1 MTEWNPLLRA
11 LVRNPFC
18 ESELYL
24 LVAHLHDVTVMGS
37 TALHFAALRRDPRFV
52 SFLLQQEG
60 ILVDTTNLYGETALH
75 WAVKA
80 DREQVVSLLL
90 ASGAQPDSAD
100 SEGAS
105 PIDWA
110 SEEGHHHLLPLLQGL
125 PYHSPA
131 LLQRCINAIRGRS

>member
-1 MTEWNPLLRA
+1 MSGWNPLLQA
-11 LVRNPFC
+11 MVRNPFC
-18 ESELYL
+18 ESELLHL
-24 LVAHLHDVTVMGS
+24 LAHLHEVTHLGS

-52 SFLLQQEG
+52 MFLLQQDG
-60 ILVDTTNLYGETALH
+60 VQIDTSNRYGETALH

-110 SEEGHHHLLPLLQGL
+110 SEEGHHHLLPLLQ
-125 PYHSPA
+125 STIR
-131 LLQRCINAIRGRS
+131 LLSQRDASM